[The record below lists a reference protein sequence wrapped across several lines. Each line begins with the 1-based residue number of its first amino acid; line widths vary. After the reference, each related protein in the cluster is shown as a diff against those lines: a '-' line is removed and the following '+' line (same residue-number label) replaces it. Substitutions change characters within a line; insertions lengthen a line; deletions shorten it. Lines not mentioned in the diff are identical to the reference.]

1 MDHSPMLSTPTPETI
16 LRNGHISATGVPAF
30 TTCKS
35 AYLNPSLLQKVSSRY
50 LLVVVRAKVLR
61 SEDHLVESPRMQN
74 ARERLISTHATGFSR
89 VPIPSTKMLTTSP
102 PQRVKSSGG

>member
-61 SEDHLVESPRMQN
+61 SEDHFGVKVIWSIDAACGCNQIGRKPPSHIGGR
-74 ARERLISTHATGFSR
+74 SR
-89 VPIPSTKMLTTSP
+89 PAA
-102 PQRVKSSGG
+102 